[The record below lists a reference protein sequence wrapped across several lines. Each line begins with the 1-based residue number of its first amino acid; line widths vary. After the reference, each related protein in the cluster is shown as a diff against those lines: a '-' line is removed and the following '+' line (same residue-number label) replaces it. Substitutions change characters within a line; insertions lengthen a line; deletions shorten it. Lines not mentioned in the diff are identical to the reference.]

1 MKEEKSVCISL
12 KVIPRSSVNKFEK
25 SGDEYRLKIKSPPV
39 DGKANK
45 EIVDFLSDYFSIPK
59 KNIIIERGELS
70 KNKVIRL
77 IGISEEDI
85 NL

>member
-1 MKEEKSVCISL
+1 MKEEKSVCINL

-25 SGDEYRLKIKSPPV
+25 NGDEYRLKIKSPPV

-45 EIVDFLSDYFSIPK
+45 EIVDFLSDYFSISK
-59 KNIIIERGELS
+59 KNVIIERGELS
-70 KNKVIRL
+70 KNKVVRL
-77 IGISEEDI
+77 IGVSKEDI